1 MLKLQVV
8 LIAVLIG
15 CIGFVACE
23 RTQTVLEPVMMGTT
37 EMVMEMDAYKSWASV
52 DLPAP
57 EMTVEEAKA
66 AMNPAETGQAHGVG
80 IRTVYFNELA
90 AMANMAEM
98 AETEYPDGSIIVKE
112 VMNADNT
119 EVVHV
124 ATMMK
129 MGDMMY
135 DAHNGWVYGTPQ
147 PMTVENSAGCHDC
160 HANAPNDSVFVS
172 LSMADGAGD
181 TNGDGA
187 GDTNGD
193 GAGDTNGDGAGD
205 TNGDGAGN

>member
-23 RTQTVLEPVMMGTT
+23 RTQTVLEPVMMGTM

-80 IRTVYFNELA
+80 ITYRLFQRTRCYGEHGR
-90 AMANMAEM
+90 
-98 AETEYPDGSIIVKE
+98 DGRDRIPR
-112 VMNADNT
+112 
-119 EVVHV
+119 
-124 ATMMK
+124 
-129 MGDMMY
+129 
-135 DAHNGWVYGTPQ
+135 WVYNCQ
-147 PMTVENSAGCHDC
+147 RSHEC
-160 HANAPNDSVFVS
+160 
-172 LSMADGAGD
+172 
-181 TNGDGA
+181 
-187 GDTNGD
+187 
-193 GAGDTNGDGAGD
+193 
-205 TNGDGAGN
+205 